1 MGILQR
7 IKDKAWDDVERKV
20 KPVEDPYEYKKK
32 LVLDQEKSKLS
43 LAQIYEE
50 EFLKVAEQSVE
61 KKTSVG
67 LLDKDHEE
75 TPEEVK
81 EIKSMMNTLFRKL
94 DSLSHLHFTPKQNSA
109 ELKVIRNIP
118 SIAMEEVAPVAATN
132 AVLLAPN
139 EVVDKQKGELMDDKE
154 KTQTDRKREKREKK
168 AKLKAKIKD
177 KERKEK
183 LVSKSNPGLGNKYSK
198 EKALKKLE
206 EAEKQGQVIN
216 LNKREKDHSTK
227 NSKTFFSSLQEEVKT
242 HVREKASDK
251 KRRDKSKHINV
262 ASLKL

>member
-1 MGILQR
+1 MG
-7 IKDKAWDDVERKV
+7 
-20 KPVEDPYEYKKK
+20 
-32 LVLDQEKSKLS
+32 EKSKLS

-109 ELKVIRNIP
+109 ELRVIRNIP

-154 KTQTDRKREKREKK
+154 KNSNRQKTRE
-168 AKLKAKIKD
+168 
-177 KERKEK
+177 ERKE
-183 LVSKSNPGLGNKYSK
+183 
-198 EKALKKLE
+198 
-206 EAEKQGQVIN
+206 GQIESQN
-216 LNKREKDHSTK
+216 QR
-227 NSKTFFSSLQEEVKT
+227 
-242 HVREKASDK
+242 
-251 KRRDKSKHINV
+251 
-262 ASLKL
+262 

>member
-1 MGILQR
+1 MGEEKLEGSDHHLESLKKDTKLSLLPSSDEDEEAEPKSSYEIAQERLKKKISHLEEAAVGEKSWQMGGEVSAPVRPENSLLSEHLDYDTAAKQAPVITEEVSRKLEDIILQR

-109 ELKVIRNIP
+109 ELKLFAI
-118 SIAMEEVAPVAATN
+118 S
-132 AVLLAPN
+132 
-139 EVVDKQKGELMDDKE
+139 
-154 KTQTDRKREKREKK
+154 
-168 AKLKAKIKD
+168 
-177 KERKEK
+177 
-183 LVSKSNPGLGNKYSK
+183 
-198 EKALKKLE
+198 
-206 EAEKQGQVIN
+206 
-216 LNKREKDHSTK
+216 H
-227 NSKTFFSSLQEEVKT
+227 
-242 HVREKASDK
+242 
-251 KRRDKSKHINV
+251 
-262 ASLKL
+262 